1 MKTPD
6 TKLLRLIALFKLLKA
21 APLIAVAV
29 GALRLVHTDV
39 ASFVEKWVARFGLNP
54 GSRYVG
60 HVIVEA
66 ASLTPNRIKDL
77 AVGSFLY
84 AALFLTEGIGLWLVK
99 PWAVWFSTII
109 TSSLVPLEVRE
120 IYRHPTSA
128 KVLVLVI
135 NFAVVGF
142 LIYRIRSQRTNK

>member
-1 MKTPD
+1 MKTSD
-6 TKLLRLIALFKLLKA
+6 IKLLRLIAIFKLLKA
-21 APLIAVAV
+21 ALLIAVGV

-39 ASFVEKWVARFGLNP
+39 TTLLEKWVARFGLNP

-60 HVIVEA
+60 HVILEA
-66 ASLTPNRIKDL
+66 AALTPNRIKDL
-77 AVGSFLY
+77 GVGSFLY

-109 TSSLVPLEVRE
+109 TSSLVPVEVHE

-128 KVLVLVI
+128 KVLVLAI
-135 NFAVVGF
+135 NIAVVGF
-142 LIYRIRSQRTNK
+142 LVYRIRGQRTK

>member
-1 MKTPD
+1 MKTSD
-6 TKLLRLIALFKLLKA
+6 TKVLRLIAIFKLLKA
-21 APLIAVAV
+21 VLLIAIGV

-39 ASFVEKWVARFGLNP
+39 TTLMEKWVARFGLNP

-60 HVIVEA
+60 HVILEA
-66 ASLTPNRIKDL
+66 ASLSPNRIKDL

-84 AALFLTEGIGLWLVK
+84 AALFLTEGIGLWLTK
-99 PWAVWFSTII
+99 HWAVWFSTII

-120 IYRHPTSA
+120 IYRHPASA

-135 NFAVVGF
+135 NIAVVGF
-142 LIYRIRSQRTNK
+142 LIYRIRGQRTNK

>member
-1 MKTPD
+1 MKTSD
-6 TKLLRLIALFKLLKA
+6 TKVLRLIAMFKLLKA
-21 APLIAVAV
+21 ALLIAVCI

-39 ASFVEKWVARFGLNP
+39 TTLVERWVARFGLNP
-54 GSRYVG
+54 GGRYVG
-60 HVIVEA
+60 HLILEA

-84 AALFLTEGIGLWLVK
+84 AALFLTEGIGLWLAK
-99 PWAVWFSTII
+99 HWAVWFSTII

-120 IYRHPTSA
+120 IYRHTTSA
-128 KVLVLVI
+128 KVLVLAI
-135 NFAVVGF
+135 NIAVVGF

>member
-1 MKTPD
+1 MKTSD
-6 TKLLRLIALFKLLKA
+6 TKVLRLIAIFKLLKA
-21 APLIAVAV
+21 ALLIAVCV
-29 GALRLVHTDV
+29 GALRLVHTDITTL
-39 ASFVEKWVARFGLNP
+39 VEKWVARFGLNP

-84 AALFLTEGIGLWLVK
+84 SALFLTEGIGLWLAK
-99 PWAVWFSTII
+99 HWAVWFSTII
-109 TSSLVPLEVRE
+109 TSSLVPLEVSE
-120 IYRHPTSA
+120 IYQHPTSA

-135 NFAVVGF
+135 NIAVVGF